1 MTMAIHSVP
10 LLLSLVLVAEAR
22 AGESRGADAG
32 PAVIVIEN
40 ISLPEHLDAFHERAR
55 AAMVKVAEDA
65 GWRVVSQAPSACKEA
80 TCVPDITRAAGA
92 GLALL
97 ADGKYRTG
105 GYDLRVQLWD
115 GQAMSVDQGSCE
127 DCTGPEFVGRLQ
139 AMAGGLVQAQ
149 NKKRAALAGALEAPR
164 PIEAAPPVPLGPS
177 AEQQPALGYVAPLAW
192 TLVIGGAAAAAGG
205 AYLLWADGQ
214 LENCVDTSA
223 GTRACSRE
231 RVTHGGLPLVLGG
244 AGVAVLGGALLIH
257 HYFAAP
263 ADVVVGVGPTSV
275 GVAGRF

>member
-1 MTMAIHSVP
+1 MTTALHPVL
-10 LLLSLVLVAEAR
+10 LLLSMALAAEAR

-139 AMAGGLVQAQ
+139 AMAGGLVQAESR
-149 NKKRAALAGALEAPR
+149 KHSERAAVPAAPR
-164 PIEAAPPVPLGPS
+164 PVEAPPQVQLGPS
-177 AEQQPALGYVAPLAW
+177 AEQQPVRGYVAPIAW
-192 TLVIGGAAAAAGG
+192 TLVAAGAAATAGG

-244 AGVAVLGGALLIH
+244 AGVAVLGGALLMH

-263 ADVVVGVGPTSV
+263 ADVVVGVGPASV

>member
-10 LLLSLVLVAEAR
+10 LLLSLALTAEA
-22 AGESRGADAG
+22 RGADARSAG
-32 PAVIVIEN
+32 ERPGVIVIEN

-55 AAMVKVAEDA
+55 AAVVKVVEDA
-65 GWRVVSQAPSACKEA
+65 GWRVVSQGSSACKEV
-80 TCVPDITRAAGA
+80 TCVPDIARAAGA
-92 GLALL
+92 GLALV

-105 GYDLRVQLWD
+105 GYDLRVHLWD

-127 DCTGPEFVGRLQ
+127 DCTGPEFVGQLQ

-149 NKKRAALAGALEAPR
+149 NKKRAALAEVPVAPPRTEAPT
-164 PIEAAPPVPLGPS
+164 PAPLASS
-177 AEQQPALGYVAPLAW
+177 AEQQTARGYVAPLAW
-192 TLVIGGAAAAAGG
+192 TLVAGGAAAAAGG
-205 AYLLWADGQ
+205 TYLLWTDGQ